1 MKPHVETPSLET
13 STRPLCVDMDGTL
26 LRTDT
31 LHERL
36 VAYLKTSFSRA
47 WRLPFWLLKGSAN
60 FKRKLAEE
68 ADLESVQS
76 ATSVV
81 Q

>member
-47 WRLPFWLLKGSAN
+47 WRLPFWLLKGRAN
-60 FKRKLAEE
+60 FKRKLEEE
-68 ADLESVQS
+68 ADL
-76 ATSVV
+76 
-81 Q
+81 